1 MNGVKTMKTILLLI
15 FAFIPAVSLA
25 GTEIEVTPDSFD
37 FGKTY
42 QHVKVTHTF
51 WVKSVGNAILRI
63 EKVIP
68 GCGCTR
74 APLMDSVLAPGDSTA
89 LEITF
94 ATKSFMGNINKTPR
108 LITNAAKGKTSIG
121 ISAEVL
127 IKPEQYAPL
136 RLTPYKID
144 ISSDTAQSRRHAVFL
159 IENRGEADLKLT
171 LIDQPA
177 DYFEATLPDIIKA
190 GETAEAL
197 VVVIPE
203 MTAEFEKSFTFEI
216 DDDNRTRYSVPVTR
230 LLLMTDD
237 KQD

>member
-1 MNGVKTMKTILLLI
+1 MKTIFLLTLALI
-15 FAFIPAVSLA
+15 PVVTLA
-25 GTEIEVTPDSFD
+25 GPEIEVTPDSFD

-51 WVKSVGNAILRI
+51 WIKSVGNAILHI

-108 LITNAAKGKTSIG
+108 LITNAHEEKTPIG

-136 RLTPYKID
+136 RLTPYEVE
-144 ISSDTAQSRRHAVFL
+144 ISDDTAQSRRHAIFL
-159 IENRGEADLKLT
+159 IENRGEADLKLS
-171 LIDQPA
+171 LIDQPG
-177 DYFEATLPDIIKA
+177 DYFEVTLPDGIKA

-197 VVVIPE
+197 VVVKPE
-203 MTAEFEKSFTFEI
+203 MMTTEFEKSFTFEI
-216 DDDNRTRYSVPVTR
+216 DDTNRTRYSVPVTR
-230 LLLMTDD
+230 LLSTAENE
-237 KQD
+237 